1 MQNKLI
7 TVVVVVI
14 VLLLC
19 YLIIPSNSSAILNS
33 IIRKAIVVAYM
44 NGYVDALALKIKD
57 IENLKA
63 NESLLRQKVEN
74 EATDYILTV
83 EKMNQKQFK

>member
-7 TVVVVVI
+7 TVLVVVI

-19 YLIIPSNSSAILNS
+19 YLIIPSNSPATLNS

-44 NGYVDALALKIKD
+44 NGYVDALALNIKD

-63 NESLLRQKVEN
+63 DESLLRQKVEKK
-74 EATDYILTV
+74 AADYILTV
-83 EKMNQKQFK
+83 EKMNQK